1 MVDKPSAST
10 TEITQACDQDIFMEG
25 KKEAAKITDDDVDTQ
40 GLSFTT
46 MTAILAAHQTRISK
60 MMPAPHVRM
69 AAYGVCRV
77 QMASQNAYTPPRTK
91 KCFKRIGQHP
101 FNPKVVLS
109 HCTTKLSSDQEKII
123 LASYPALTIQYDEW
137 GTLTS
142 ADYDAKGI
150 ANNDKEN
157 AKPKEDGATC
167 RMRSVRLTNPKQHDK
182 MAVKAPAKAERKVK
196 RKAAKERKETG
207 LKDGTF
213 QVKAYKPKPKKK

>member
-1 MVDKPSAST
+1 
-10 TEITQACDQDIFMEG
+10 
-25 KKEAAKITDDDVDTQ
+25 
-40 GLSFTT
+40 
-46 MTAILAAHQTRISK
+46 
-60 MMPAPHVRM
+60 
-69 AAYGVCRV
+69 
-77 QMASQNAYTPPRTK
+77 
-91 KCFKRIGQHP
+91 
-101 FNPKVVLS
+101 LS
-109 HCTTKLSSDQEKII
+109 HCER
-123 LASYPALTIQYDEW
+123 SYIQYDEW

-182 MAVKAPAKAERKVK
+182 MNDKAPAKSERKVK